1 VAAAVQIAALRGQ
14 IAATESTLSILD
26 AQLGILKRQ
35 LELGAIAEANV
46 VAQQATIAQ
55 TRASLP
61 PLMKQLAQQEDLLA
75 VLTGQF
81 PGQVKT
87 IRFDLADLALPAEIP
102 VSLPSRLVHA
112 RPDIQSAEAQ
122 LHAASAQVGVAVA
135 NMYPQITLTGS
146 WGASA
151 EAISTL
157 FTAGTRFWSL
167 AGNVT
172 QPLFQGGQL
181 LHKKRAAEATYEQAF
196 AQYRNVVLSAF
207 QNVADALHALNFD
220 AQALA
225 AAVEAERSTLES
237 LNIARKQMEL
247 GDVSYLSLLTAE
259 QAYQQARLTVV
270 QTRANRLADTAALF
284 QALGGGWSDTQ

>member
-1 VAAAVQIAALRGQ
+1 
-14 IAATESTLSILD
+14 
-26 AQLGILKRQ
+26 
-35 LELGAIAEANV
+35 
-46 VAQQATIAQ
+46 
-55 TRASLP
+55 
-61 PLMKQLAQQEDLLA
+61 
-75 VLTGQF
+75 
-81 PGQVKT
+81 
-87 IRFDLADLALPAEIP
+87 
-102 VSLPSRLVHA
+102 
-112 RPDIQSAEAQ
+112 
-122 LHAASAQVGVAVA
+122 
-135 NMYPQITLTGS
+135 
-146 WGASA
+146 
-151 EAISTL
+151 
-157 FTAGTRFWSL
+157 
-167 AGNVT
+167 VT

-225 AAVEAERSTLES
+225 TAVEAERSTLES